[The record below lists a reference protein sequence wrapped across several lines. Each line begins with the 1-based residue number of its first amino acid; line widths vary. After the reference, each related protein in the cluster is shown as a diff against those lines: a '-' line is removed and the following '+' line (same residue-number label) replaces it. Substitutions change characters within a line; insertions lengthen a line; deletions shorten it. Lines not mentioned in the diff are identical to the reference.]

1 MRKEFV
7 ENSRGFDPQRLIF
20 IDEAGSNIAMTRPYA
35 KSLRGSRAHG
45 SKPSR
50 WGENLTMIGALGLR
64 GLVAFMTIFAATDGD
79 VFLAFVRQVLV
90 PELQKGD
97 IVVMDNL
104 SSHKV
109 EGVRQAIEDAGAK
122 LVYLPPYSPDMNPI
136 ELCWAKMKFKLSL
149 SHVAAPHLSRTPWR
163 PQWPR

>member
-1 MRKEFV
+1 LRRETGGLAP
-7 ENSRGFDPQRLIF
+7 RACG
-20 IDEAGSNIAMTRPYA
+20 GSV
-35 KSLRGSRAHG
+35 
-45 SKPSR
+45 SKK
-50 WGENLTMIGALGLR
+50 IGALGLR

-90 PELQKGD
+90 PELHHGD

-109 EGVRQAIEDAGAK
+109 DGVRQAIEGAGAK

-136 ELCWAKMKFKLSL
+136 ELCWAKMKFKLKSL
-149 SHVAAPHLSRTPWR
+149 ACRTASTLEVAVAAAMTEVTSDNATKWFRHCGYSAR
-163 PQWPR
+163 